1 MDMKSYGG
9 LVMALVAL
17 MLFAPVS
24 AHEPKEYTILLK
36 EEGIT
41 PHGVPQGILVS
52 SDSLFF
58 YNVDGRENV
67 THRILVD
74 VEGDGAFDGVDDI
87 ATPWLSG
94 NCELNQTGEK
104 TDPSCEITSLL
115 LLDPSN
121 GLLPSNIS
129 MAHQVDVNGSV
140 EENYFVVS
148 FSEDNHILDQD
159 LPIGGNEESHSDSG
173 DEALLR
179 LILTLSLAGMVFLLP
194 KLLSSK
200 A

>member
-1 MDMKSYGG
+1 
-9 LVMALVAL
+9 MALVAL

-24 AHEPKEYTILLK
+24 AHEPKEYTMLLK

-41 PHGVPQGILVS
+41 PNGVPKGILVS
-52 SDSLFF
+52 SDSVFF

-74 VEGDGAFDGVDDI
+74 VEGDGIFDGVDDI
-87 ATPWLSG
+87 ATPWLSD

-104 TDPSCEITSLL
+104 TDPSCEVTYLL

-121 GLLPSNIS
+121 GLLPSNVS
-129 MAHQVDVNGSV
+129 MIHQVDVNGSV
-140 EENYFVVS
+140 EDNHFVVS
-148 FSEDNHILDQD
+148 FSDDNHILDQD
-159 LPIGGNEESHSDSG
+159 LPIGGNEESHSDSV
-173 DEALLR
+173 DEELLS
-179 LILTLSLAGMVFLLP
+179 LILTLSLVGMVIFLS